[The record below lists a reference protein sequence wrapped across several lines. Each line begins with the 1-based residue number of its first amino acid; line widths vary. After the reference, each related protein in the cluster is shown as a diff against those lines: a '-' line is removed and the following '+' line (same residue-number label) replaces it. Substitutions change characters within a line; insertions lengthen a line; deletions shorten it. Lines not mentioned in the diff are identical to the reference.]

1 MGMTADQ
8 FMLALKE
15 RLSVLVHDERTV
27 LLDYHV
33 GLVQGRGRAHVSL
46 TFINLPYPRV
56 RERRGGGAESEN
68 NRVLFFANNFN
79 SPPFG
84 DEPVEK
90 VTVEQLVNNVG
101 DRSENLRKKT
111 ASPDKVASYLANYV
125 NNLASSHEPRFT
137 HE

>member
-84 DEPVEK
+84 DEPVARDAYVEYVGNARELYGRASCCVGREFLHCFPGF
-90 VTVEQLVNNVG
+90 VTG
-101 DRSENLRKKT
+101 
-111 ASPDKVASYLANYV
+111 
-125 NNLASSHEPRFT
+125 
-137 HE
+137 